1 MRLEREGKGAA
12 KVVGKVA
19 ANTDKAKASGG
30 VVGMAPVGS
39 GPGMTKNQI
48 KKEKLRSKAEKEEKE
63 RLANEASAKA
73 MAALDGGFGG
83 DADKP
88 PPAPAPAPA
97 PAPGAG
103 DGDGAVD
110 KDKKAKKVRKQ
121 LKAIADLKEK
131 VLTSLNDD
139 QKKKLDSEKGLVE
152 ELRLLEL

>member
-1 MRLEREGKGAA
+1 M
-12 KVVGKVA
+12 
-19 ANTDKAKASGG
+19 
-30 VVGMAPVGS
+30 
-39 GPGMTKNQI
+39 
-48 KKEKLRSKAEKEEKE
+48 
-63 RLANEASAKA
+63 ANEASAKA

-97 PAPGAG
+97 PGAG

-110 KDKKAKKVRKQ
+110 KEKKAKKVRKQ